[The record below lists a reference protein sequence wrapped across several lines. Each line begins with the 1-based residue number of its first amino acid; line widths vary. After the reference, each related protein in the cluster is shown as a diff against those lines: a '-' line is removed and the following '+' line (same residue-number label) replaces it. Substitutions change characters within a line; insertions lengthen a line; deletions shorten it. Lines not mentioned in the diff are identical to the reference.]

1 MENKVEQ
8 MSLREEKIEQ
18 TLNELMSIIQA
29 INLDLS
35 ELQER
40 ASLKTNAV
48 LDEYDTIAEQIGNI
62 AKEIN
67 DLEYKFD
74 ITEISLYL
82 IFLDL
87 KLSFNIL
94 KNKLEVTK
102 YLIQLFFK
110 DSN

>member
-29 INLDLS
+29 INLDIS

-48 LDEYDTIAEQIGNI
+48 LDYYDTIAEQIANI

-67 DLEYKFD
+67 DLKYKFD

-102 YLIQLFFK
+102 YLIQLFFQRQ
-110 DSN
+110 

>member
-18 TLNELMSIIQA
+18 TLNELMSTIQA
-29 INLDLS
+29 INLDLT

-40 ASLKTNAV
+40 ASLQTNAV
-48 LDEYDTIAEQIGNI
+48 LDEYDTIGEQIANI

-82 IFLDL
+82 IF
-87 KLSFNIL
+87 FR
-94 KNKLEVTK
+94 
-102 YLIQLFFK
+102 FK
-110 DSN
+110 III

>member
-1 MENKVEQ
+1 MEKKEEQ

-18 TLNELMSIIQA
+18 SLNELMLTVQDV
-29 INLDLS
+29 NLDLS

-40 ASLKTNAV
+40 ASLNNSAV
-48 LDEYDTIAEQIGNI
+48 VDDYENITDQIKNI
-62 AKEIN
+62 EKEICE
-67 DLEYKFD
+67 LEYKFD

-94 KNKLEVTK
+94 KNKLEITK
-102 YLIQLFFK
+102 YLIELFK
-110 DSN
+110 RQ

>member
-1 MENKVEQ
+1 MENKVEK

-18 TLNELMSIIQA
+18 TLNELMSTIQA
-29 INLDLS
+29 INLDLT

-40 ASLKTNAV
+40 ASLQTNAV
-48 LDEYDTIAEQIGNI
+48 FDEYDTIGEQIANI

-102 YLIQLFFK
+102 YLIQLFQRQ
-110 DSN
+110 

>member
-1 MENKVEQ
+1 MLTVQ
-8 MSLREEKIEQ
+8 DV
-18 TLNELMSIIQA
+18 
-29 INLDLS
+29 NLDLS

-40 ASLKTNAV
+40 ASLNNSTVVDDYENI
-48 LDEYDTIAEQIGNI
+48 TGQIKNI
-62 AKEIN
+62 EKEICE
-67 DLEYKFD
+67 LEYKFD

-102 YLIQLFFK
+102 YLIKLFK
-110 DSN
+110 RQ

>member
-1 MENKVEQ
+1 MKK
-8 MSLREEKIEQ
+8 KIEQ
-18 TLNELMSIIQA
+18 TLNELMSTIQA
-29 INLDLS
+29 INLDLT

-40 ASLKTNAV
+40 ASLQKNAV
-48 LDEYDTIAEQIGNI
+48 LDEYDTIGEQIANI

-74 ITEISLYL
+74 ITEFSLYL

-102 YLIQLFFK
+102 YLIQLFK
-110 DSN
+110 RQ

>member
-1 MENKVEQ
+1 MEQKEEQ

-18 TLNELMSIIQA
+18 SLNELMLTVQDV
-29 INLDLS
+29 NLDLS

-40 ASLKTNAV
+40 ASLNNSTVVDDYENIT
-48 LDEYDTIAEQIGNI
+48 DQIKNI
-62 AKEIN
+62 EKEICE
-67 DLEYKFD
+67 LEYKFD

-94 KNKLEVTK
+94 KNKLEATK
-102 YLIQLFFK
+102 YLIKLFK
-110 DSN
+110 RQ

>member
-1 MENKVEQ
+1 MEQKEEQ

-18 TLNELMSIIQA
+18 SLNELMLTVQDV
-29 INLDLS
+29 NLDLS

-40 ASLKTNAV
+40 ASLNNSTVVDDYENIT
-48 LDEYDTIAEQIGNI
+48 DQIKNI
-62 AKEIN
+62 EKEICE
-67 DLEYKFD
+67 LEYKFD

-102 YLIQLFFK
+102 YLIKLFK
-110 DSN
+110 RQ